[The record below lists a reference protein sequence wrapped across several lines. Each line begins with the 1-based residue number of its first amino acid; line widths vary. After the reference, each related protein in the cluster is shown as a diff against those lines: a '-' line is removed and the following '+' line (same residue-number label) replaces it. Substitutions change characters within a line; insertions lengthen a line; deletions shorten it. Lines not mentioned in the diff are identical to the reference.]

1 MRWRIDPSRPL
12 PTLYSKYRGT
22 GFPLRNKNRRLLSPW
37 RDLSPSM
44 KLQVATLVLA
54 EGSFIQFT
62 VHLHDDRREELEAQ
76 GADLRKYIL
85 DRVTR
90 RLGALSLGDAGEPK
104 AYRHWVAHNIRDVLL
119 NAFATKPRIGRIP
132 QIKNACVCVVH
143 VTQTFQPDYGSGDM
157 ANAIGAS
164 SGYV

>member
-1 MRWRIDPSRPL
+1 MRIDGLPAPIKRQRIDRELDLRLANPQIDAEAKILEKLRQQVLSSVRMRWRIDPSRPL

-22 GFPLRNKNRRLLSPW
+22 GFPLRNNNRRLLPPW
-37 RDLSPSM
+37 RDLSPWM

-90 RLGALSLGDAGEPK
+90 RLGALSLGDPGS
-104 AYRHWVAHNIRDVLL
+104 
-119 NAFATKPRIGRIP
+119 PRPIG
-132 QIKNACVCVVH
+132 
-143 VTQTFQPDYGSGDM
+143 
-157 ANAIGAS
+157 IGWRTTS
-164 SGYV
+164 EMFC